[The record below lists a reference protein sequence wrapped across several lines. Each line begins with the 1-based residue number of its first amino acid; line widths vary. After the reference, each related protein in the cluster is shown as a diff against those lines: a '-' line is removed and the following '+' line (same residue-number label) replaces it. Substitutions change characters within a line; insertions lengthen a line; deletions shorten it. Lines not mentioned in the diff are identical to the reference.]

1 MLVLITSADIEH
13 QHKKMRTEEYRKTIS
28 WMKQNLGDNNFLA
41 WIECVRDSGS
51 FIEEYHPVFYSNV
64 NNPKFSNTGANWGKA
79 IEEFI
84 SHHDIHEEFIA
95 HITGRYHLKDKY
107 FIDTIEANPDYDVFA
122 KDDGHS
128 QYFTGCF
135 AMRAKYFID
144 WIHQTD
150 WNWLNTTMTNL
161 EKSVWNYSKN
171 KNLKCYEFDSLHI
184 DCNIFGNG
192 FPTRLQL

>member
-95 HITGRYHLKDKY
+95 HITGRYHLKDRH
-107 FIDTIEANPDYDVFA
+107 FIDMIEENPDYDVFA

-128 QYFTGCF
+128 QYITGCF

-150 WNWLNTTMTNL
+150 WNWLNSTMTNL

-184 DCNIFGNG
+184 DCNIFGKG
-192 FPTRLQL
+192 SPVRIQF

>member
-95 HITGRYHLKDKY
+95 HITGRYHLKDRH
-107 FIDTIEANPDYDVFA
+107 FIDMIEENPDYDVFA

-128 QYFTGCF
+128 QYITGCF

-150 WNWLNTTMTNL
+150 WNWLNSTMTNL

>member
-13 QHKKMRTEEYRKTIS
+13 PLKEMRAEEYRKTIL
-28 WMKQNLGDNNFLA
+28 WMKKNLGDNSLA

-64 NNPKFSNTGANWGKA
+64 NNSKFRNMGANWGKA

-84 SHHDIHEEFIA
+84 LGHDIHEEFIA

-128 QYFTGCF
+128 QYITGCF

-144 WIHQTD
+144 WIYQTD